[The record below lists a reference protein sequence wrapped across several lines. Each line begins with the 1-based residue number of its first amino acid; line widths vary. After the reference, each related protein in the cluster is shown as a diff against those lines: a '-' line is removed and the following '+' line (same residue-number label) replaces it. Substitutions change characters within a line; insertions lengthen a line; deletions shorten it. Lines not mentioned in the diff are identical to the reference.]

1 MNLKQIAKDT
11 AKTLQRYL
19 TYQAIKTVL
28 AQLSQTNPPQWRWLN
43 NFSADK
49 IQDGEALIEQLFQE
63 KPELALRI
71 MSVRENIAEEVAEFL
86 PEMLVTGIQQAN
98 MQHRRQH
105 LERVTQLNLSTPS
118 LETEQPANPDPNLDS
133 PSDLDSA

>member
-11 AKTLQRYL
+11 AKTLQRYF

-49 IQDGEALIEQLFQE
+49 IQDGEALIEQLFHE
-63 KPELALRI
+63 KPEFALRI

-86 PEMLVTGIQQAN
+86 PEMLITGIQQAN
-98 MQHRRQH
+98 MEYHRQH
-105 LERVTQLNLSTPS
+105 LERITQLNLSTTS
-118 LETEQPANPDPNLDS
+118 QETEQQANPDSNLDGS
-133 PSDLDSA
+133 SD